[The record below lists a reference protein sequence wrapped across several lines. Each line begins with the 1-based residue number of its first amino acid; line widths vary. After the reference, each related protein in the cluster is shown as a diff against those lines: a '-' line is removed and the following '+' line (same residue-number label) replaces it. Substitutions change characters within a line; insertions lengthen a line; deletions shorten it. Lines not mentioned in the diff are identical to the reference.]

1 MKKIEELLEHE
12 DELSYLDE
20 NDMEEIYKLLR
31 HCNPNITTDVDE
43 DDSLFCNNP
52 SINIHGYV
60 LQQSD
65 LGHCRLL
72 KDGVRLAH
80 GCEELFVSSIY
91 NKILERKFL
100 ASHTEREYGLV
111 FSGGGAKGAYEI
123 GVWKALIELGLADRI
138 TGISGT
144 SVGALNALLF
154 GQGDY
159 EIAEK
164 TWDKF
169 EQKDLTKI
177 RHLIKIEDSAITF
190 DGNGNDRKKPDE
202 IITSIVE
209 SIRKI
214 SFGLFDTSLP
224 RVVDE
229 CMHSYD
235 FLNDK
240 IVYVCMSLRGWMT
253 FKNKDKELDPEWHRA
268 YYFPLNVLDRS
279 EVKDVAIASSK
290 IPLVYPKSSIRN
302 KSLVDG
308 SVKDVVPARPLI
320 DAGFKKIIVVRLD
333 YHKMRKSS
341 MRPKCGSLL
350 FNIYPSSSLGSIILI
365 DKKKTRDRRE
375 MGYRDAMK
383 FLKPL
388 VEQGILG

>member
-1 MKKIEELLEHE
+1 MKKIQELLDHE
-12 DELSYLDE
+12 DELSYLEE

-31 HCNPNITTDVDE
+31 HCNPNIITEVDE
-43 DDSLFCNNP
+43 DASAFANNP
-52 SINIHGYV
+52 SINIHGYI
-60 LQQSD
+60 LQQSN

-72 KDGVRLAH
+72 KDGIRLAH
-80 GCEELFVSSIY
+80 GCEELFVSAIY
-91 NKILERKFL
+91 NKVLERKFL
-100 ASHTEREYGLV
+100 ASHPEREYALV

-123 GVWKALIELGLADRI
+123 GVWKALIELGLADKI
-138 TGISGT
+138 TAISGT

-164 TWDKF
+164 TWDNF
-169 EQKDLTKI
+169 TQKDLTKI
-177 RHLIKIEDSAITF
+177 RHLIKVENPDNSLLEKL
-190 DGNGNDRKKPDE
+190 DGAKNPDE
-202 IITSIVE
+202 LVTSIVE

-229 CMHSYD
+229 CMKSYD
-235 FLNDK
+235 FLNEK
-240 IVYVCMSLRGWMT
+240 LVYVCMSLRGWMT
-253 FKNKDKELDPEWHRA
+253 LKNKEKEFDPEWHRA
-268 YYFPLNVLDRS
+268 YYVPLNVLDRS

-333 YHKMRKSS
+333 YHRMRKSS

-365 DKKKTRDRRE
+365 DRKKTRERRE
-375 MGYRDAMK
+375 MGYNDAMK

-388 VEQGILG
+388 IEQGILG